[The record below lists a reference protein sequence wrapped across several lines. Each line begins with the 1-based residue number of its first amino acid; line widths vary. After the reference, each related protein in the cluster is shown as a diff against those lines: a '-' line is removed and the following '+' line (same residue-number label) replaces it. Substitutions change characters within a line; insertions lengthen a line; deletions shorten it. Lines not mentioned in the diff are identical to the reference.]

1 MNEIVTVFNR
11 SSKPLMGVWDGR
23 QHQLEP
29 GVKYQFSRIQAEKF
43 RDQNPVK
50 GTLNKY
56 TGEMKYL
63 VAIEENGDDCSPI
76 EQSDSV
82 SLEDITAKIATG
94 ELRVVP
100 GNGYLTAADRGAS
113 IPLPTDQQGF
123 VKP

>member
-1 MNEIVTVFNR
+1 MAEVVTLINR
-11 SSKPLMGVWDGR
+11 SSKTLSGTWDGR
-23 QHQLEP
+23 QYDIEP
-29 GVKYQFSRIQAEKF
+29 GKKYQFSRVQAEKF

-63 VAIEENGDDCSPI
+63 VAIEENGDDTSPI

-82 SLEDITAKIATG
+82 SLEDITAKLATG

-100 GNGYLTAADRGAS
+100 GNGYLTAADRSAA
-113 IPLPTDQQGF
+113 IPLQTDTHGF